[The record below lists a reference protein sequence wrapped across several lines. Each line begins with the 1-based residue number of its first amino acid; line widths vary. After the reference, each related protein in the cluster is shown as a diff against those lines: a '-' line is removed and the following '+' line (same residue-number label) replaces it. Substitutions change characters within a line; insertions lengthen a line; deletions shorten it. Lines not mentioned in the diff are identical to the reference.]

1 MLDEIKKRLL
11 EGNEEE
17 RRLAVDSLREPKGK
31 VAMNLII
38 SALGDSSWRVRK
50 TAEDALEAYI
60 GEEELVQNLISSLRS
75 EENAGLRNSAA
86 AVLIRVGRSAI
97 PYLKETL
104 KDHDRDM
111 RKFTADILGEIGEV
125 TAAPSLIE
133 ALRDSDDNVRAA
145 AAEAL
150 GKIGGDEVVNALVSI
165 LAEAG
170 DDLWLRFSALESLGR
185 IGKGIPVEPI
195 VGLLEDKL
203 LRKAAFDALGKSGD
217 PKVIPHLIT
226 GFRDKGKGSREAA
239 VVNFNLIYKTLP
251 AEEKERFDEEIRRN
265 NDVHLLS
272 DLLDS
277 PSIEVRKGG
286 VVILGIIGE
295 GVNPSCL
302 LNLAS
307 DERVQEVVT
316 DALVGMKEKV
326 LETLINTLPKSEE
339 RMRQY
344 ICKVLGLMGDKKA
357 LKALIMALSD
367 SYGHARQTAAQSIA
381 EIGAVE
387 AVPFLIPLLSDEYED
402 VEEAAVKAMIKIGKD
417 HPDEV
422 VNRLQN
428 GMAAH
433 GSRLRKN
440 MITILGGI
448 GGKNAVPAILASM
461 KDEDRNVRKAA
472 ATALGNLLP
481 EGEID
486 HLALALADEDSQVRL
501 AGVHAL
507 GKFCNREAER
517 LLTLASGD
525 EDVWVR
531 CAALKGLSKTLSDDA
546 AKTIGSAITDGV
558 GVVAITAIDA
568 LFSMKGAG
576 AAEAIKKGLNHSDPD
591 VVKTAKN
598 ILSKII

>member
-11 EGNEEE
+11 EGTEEE
-17 RRLAVDSLREPKGK
+17 RRVAVDSLRELKGK
-31 VAMNLII
+31 EAMNLIL
-38 SALGDSSWRVRK
+38 SALGDPSWRVRK
-50 TAEDALEAYI
+50 TAEDALEAHI
-60 GEEELVQNLISSLRS
+60 GEEELVRNLISSLRS

-86 AVLIRVGRSAI
+86 ALLVRVGRSAI

-104 KDHDRDM
+104 KDPDRDI
-111 RKFTADILGEIGEV
+111 RKFAADILGEVGEV
-125 TAAPSLIE
+125 KAGPSLIE
-133 ALRDSDDNVRAA
+133 ALRDPDDNVRAA

-165 LAEAG
+165 LAETE

-185 IGKGIPVEPI
+185 IGRGIPVEPI
-195 VGLLEDKL
+195 VGLLGDKL

-217 PKVIPHLIT
+217 PKAIPHLIA
-226 GFRDKGKGSREAA
+226 GFNDKGRGSREAA
-239 VVNFNLIYKTLP
+239 VVNFNLIYKILP
-251 AEEKERFDEEIRRN
+251 AEEKERFDEEIKKN
-265 NDVHLLS
+265 SDVNLLS

-277 PSIEVRKGG
+277 PSSDVRKGG
-286 VVILGIIGE
+286 VVILGIIGK
-295 GVNPSCL
+295 GVDPSRL
-302 LNLAS
+302 LDLAS
-307 DERVQEVVT
+307 DERMQEVVT
-316 DALVGMKEKV
+316 QALVRMKERV
-326 LETLINTLPKSEE
+326 LETLINALPESDE

-344 ICKVLGLMGDKKA
+344 ICKVLGLIGDKRA

-381 EIGAVE
+381 ELGAVE

-422 VNRLQN
+422 VSRLQN

-433 GSRLRKN
+433 GSSLRRN
-440 MITILGGI
+440 MTTILGGI
-448 GGKNAVPAILASM
+448 GGKDALPAVLVSM
-461 KDEDRNVRKAA
+461 KDEDRDVRKAA
-472 ATALGNLLP
+472 VTALGNLLP
-481 EGEID
+481 EEEID
-486 HLALALADEDSQVRL
+486 RLAVALSDEDSQVRM
-501 AGVHAL
+501 AAVHAL
-507 GKFCNREAER
+507 GKFRNREAER

-546 AKTIGSAITDGV
+546 TETIGSAIMDGV
-558 GVVAITAIDA
+558 GVVAITAMNA
-568 LFSMKGAG
+568 LFLMKGAG
-576 AAEAIKKGLNHSDPD
+576 AAGAIKKGLNHSDPD

>member
-265 NDVHLLS
+265 SDVHLLS

-402 VEEAAVKAMIKIGKD
+402 VEEAAVKAMITIGKD

-422 VNRLQN
+422 VSRLQN

-433 GSRLRKN
+433 GSSLRKN

-546 AKTIGSAITDGV
+546 EETIGSAIMDGV
-558 GVVAITAIDA
+558 GVVAITALDA
-568 LFSMKGAG
+568 LFSMKGSA
-576 AAEAIKKGLNHSDPD
+576 AAEAIKKGLNHKDQD